1 MVVKVQVK
9 TKKVTVVQEAPLPLS
24 HSAAFWGIAGLL
36 FFAPFFRGL
45 FFPPEQERAL
55 VVGAIAF
62 LLVYLG
68 RWLHRKPRFFE
79 HPLDF
84 LILGLPLVYVLSSF
98 VAVNKGLAV
107 NEIVKA
113 SLYFTVFW
121 AVSRL
126 STGEEVIRRLFC
138 VIWTSGVLVALA
150 GLATATEI
158 IFIRDG
164 FMGGRIY
171 SSFQYPNAL
180 ANYLLCVL
188 ILGVYLWVTVLDR
201 GAGIKEVWPSAPA
214 CLERLSLLAYLFASG
229 NFLLACV
236 FWGAKSNGGI
246 LTLILVGPLLLLG
259 VPKEKRFPLLLHA
272 LQVGP
277 PGLLAAL
284 LFINQAVAKNY
295 DLAWLVV
302 FGGLAVAVGLQTVY
316 DLAVKG
322 RWVRKVKLPPWVLC
336 SSGAVLAAGA
346 GVAFALRP
354 ELWQKFLA
362 FIHFR
367 NAVERFHFYGDAIE
381 MILARPLLGWG
392 GGGWQEAYRAF
403 QDYLY
408 NSTQVHSYYFQVG
421 VETGLVGLALIAGI
435 WAAFLLTAHRLYHGA
450 GSDDGRRLLV
460 WVMTVAALSVGIHSA
475 VDFNLSLSAL
485 ALVLFAIFG
494 AVAGLA
500 LPQED
505 EKINKKRRKVKQPA
519 NATPLVVVVTA
530 VLIMVAGG
538 FFLAVADS
546 YARSAEAALRRGD
559 GLNAVKAFERAKALN
574 PFNAEH
580 DAMLVRIYLNPQMG
594 DPGRSVKAAEAA
606 VAKSRYSAVR
616 RAELASSYH
625 MAGRY
630 ADAIRTA
637 NEAVSL
643 APFQIQW
650 YERLAKLAFSAGYL
664 ELNAEHKDKARPYF
678 EQATK
683 VPDQIRTRMAKVT
696 PQERRLW
703 VVAPLMEPTPPVEI
717 GAGGSLYFLGRFSEA
732 RAALEAAR
740 RKLERDGI
748 SEREKEMYAECCMW
762 LALVSEKQGDG
773 ASKQEYLEKGK
784 SAVPVIEEWFVHTA
798 KLPVLK

>member
-1 MVVKVQVK
+1 MVARVQVK
-9 TKKVTVVQEAPLPLS
+9 ARTVPVMQAAPLPVS
-24 HSAAFWGIAGLL
+24 HAAAFWGIAGLL
-36 FFAPFFRGL
+36 FFTPFFRGL

-55 VVGAIAF
+55 IVGALAF

-68 RWLHRKPRFFE
+68 RWLRRKTRFFE
-79 HPLDF
+79 HPLDY
-84 LILGLPLVYVLSSF
+84 LILGLPAIYVLSSF

-113 SLYFTVFW
+113 SLYFAVFW

-126 STGEEVIRRLFC
+126 TTNEEIIRRLLC
-138 VIWTSGVLVALA
+138 VIWASGVLVALA

-164 FMGGRIY
+164 FLGGRIY

-188 ILGVYLWVTVLDR
+188 ILGVYLWVNVLGR

-214 CLERLSLLAYLFASG
+214 FLERLSPLSYLFGTG

-246 LTLILVGPLLLLG
+246 LTLLVVGPLLLLG
-259 VPKEKRFPLLLHA
+259 VPREKRLPLFLHG
-272 LQVGP
+272 LQVGL

-284 LFINQAVAKNY
+284 GFVSQATAKNY
-295 DLAWLVV
+295 DLAWLIV
-302 FGGLAVAVGLQTVY
+302 FLGLAAAVGLQAAY

-322 RWVRKVKLPPWVLC
+322 RWHRKIKVPPWMLC
-336 SSGAVLAAGA
+336 SSGAVLAAGTA
-346 GVAFALRP
+346 VAFALRP
-354 ELWQKFLA
+354 ELWQKFLVL
-362 FIHFR
+362 IHYR

-408 NSTQVHSYYFQVG
+408 NSTQVHGYYFQVG

-450 GSDDGRRLLV
+450 GRDDGRRLLV

-494 AVAGLA
+494 MVVGLA

-505 EKINKKRRKVKQPA
+505 EKIEKKRRKVKQPVSVA
-519 NATPLVVVVTA
+519 PLILVGIA
-530 VLIMVAGG
+530 VLIMVSGG
-538 FFLAVADS
+538 FFLAAADS

-559 GLNAVKAFERAKALN
+559 GTSAAETVERAQALN
-574 PFNAEH
+574 PFNAEY
-580 DAMLVRIYLNPQMG
+580 DAMLVRIYLSPQMG

-606 VAKSRYSAVR
+606 VAKSGYSAVR

-625 MAGRY
+625 LAGRY
-630 ADAIRTA
+630 TDAIRAA

-643 APFQIQW
+643 APFQVQW
-650 YERLAKLAFSAGYL
+650 YEHLAKLAFSAGYL
-664 ELNAEHKDKARPYF
+664 ELNAEREDKAGPYF
-678 EQATK
+678 EQASK
-683 VPDQIRTRMAKVT
+683 VPDRIKARMAKVT

-717 GAGGSLYFLGRFSEA
+717 SAGGALYFLGRFSEA

-740 RKLERDGI
+740 AKLEKEGI
-748 SEREKEMYAECCMW
+748 STREKEMYAECCMW
-762 LALVSEKQGDG
+762 LALVSEKQGD
-773 ASKQEYLEKGK
+773 AVSKQKYLEKGK
-784 SAVPVIEEWFVHTA
+784 GAAPAIEEWFAHTA
-798 KLPVLK
+798 KLPVVK